1 MRRWSLLVLLHG
13 LACDAEAPPAD
24 LPDAG
29 EWVDAGPG
37 DGGAFDGGA
46 GIDGGSLVADQGRSL
61 FGRLAG
67 LWSGPATQTRL
78 GNFPLMNVDFRPVDG
93 QVLFGRVDLDESN
106 ALRFAFSIET
116 HQGREQLIYR
126 NGGYFLG
133 LLRDDRTQLLDVD
146 LSEERYHFCHLTRG
160 CDYTDVV
167 FDFDGPE
174 RLHFRVLVRGQVH
187 VDWQAT
193 RLEERPLAP
202 GFEEGLV
209 SQGDGDAPIPTLPT
223 LEVTTR
229 WTAPLATPAP
239 VWLIVSASGCS
250 LSGCVQARQLRAMA
264 SAGATQV
271 NLRLR
276 EIHAAPYE
284 VLVVLDRNGDLAL
297 TQSPGSGDGLSFPQ
311 AITVAATGTT
321 AVNAAIAFD
330 LP

>member
-1 MRRWSLLVLLHG
+1 MRRWSLPLLLFG
-13 LACDAEAPPAD
+13 LACEAEPRATDPR
-24 LPDAG
+24 DAG
-29 EWVDAGPG
+29 LALDGGPG
-37 DGGAFDGGA
+37 DGGVSGDGG
-46 GIDGGSLVADQGRSL
+46 LVANDDGRSL

-78 GNFPLMNVDFRPVDG
+78 GNFPLMNVDFRPVNG
-93 QVLFGRVDLDESN
+93 QVLFGRVDLDEAN

-116 HQGREQLIYR
+116 HNGQERLIYR

-133 LLRDDRTQLLDVD
+133 ILRDDRTELLEVD
-146 LSEERYHFCHLTRG
+146 QPEERYHFCHLTRG
-160 CDYTDVV
+160 CDYTDVI

-202 GFEEGLV
+202 GFVEGLE
-209 SQGDGDAPIPTLPT
+209 SQGRGEAPIPTMPT

-229 WTAPLATPAP
+229 WAGALVAPAP

-250 LSGCVQARQLRAMA
+250 LNSCVQSRQLRAVA
-264 SAGATQV
+264 PAGATQV

-276 EIHAAPYE
+276 EIHAAGYE
-284 VLVVLDRNGDLAL
+284 VLVVLDRNGDLAV

-321 AVNAAIAFD
+321 AVTAAIAFD

>member
-1 MRRWSLLVLLHG
+1 MRVWRLTLLLFG
-13 LACDAEAPPAD
+13 LGCEAQPSPPAAP
-24 LPDAG
+24 L
-29 EWVDAGPG
+29 DAGPVV
-37 DGGAFDGGA
+37 DGGAADGG
-46 GIDGGSLVADQGRSL
+46 GPGNDGGPLDRDLGRSL

-78 GNFPLMNVDFRPVDG
+78 GNFPVMNVDFRPVGG
-93 QVLFGRVDLDESN
+93 QVLFGRVDLDEAN

-146 LSEERYHFCHLTRG
+146 DPAERYHFCHLTRG

-193 RLEERPLAP
+193 RLEERPLAS
-202 GFEEGLV
+202 GFEEELV
-209 SQGDGDAPIPTLPT
+209 SQGTGEAPIPRMPT

-229 WTAPLATPAP
+229 WTVPLAAPAP

-250 LSGCVQARQLRAMA
+250 LSGCVQSRQLRAMA
-264 SAGATQV
+264 PTGATQV

-297 TQSPGSGDGLSFPQ
+297 TQSPGPGDGLSFPR

-321 AVNAAIAFD
+321 AVTAAIALD
-330 LP
+330 L